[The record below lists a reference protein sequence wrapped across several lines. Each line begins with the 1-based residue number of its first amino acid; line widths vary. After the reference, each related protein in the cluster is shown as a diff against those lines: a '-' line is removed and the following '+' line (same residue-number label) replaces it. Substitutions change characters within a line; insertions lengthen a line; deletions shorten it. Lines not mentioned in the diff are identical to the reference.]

1 MHIDGAVAYPEGELT
16 LKQASR
22 VLREGD
28 QALAQGATTFDL
40 ARVTKVDSSALSLLL
55 SWQRSAQARSL
66 SVGFR
71 NLPDSVHSLARLYGL
86 ADLIH

>member
-1 MHIDGAVAYPEGELT
+1 MRVENAVAYPEGELT
-16 LKQASR
+16 LKQASA
-22 VLREGD
+22 VLRAGE

-40 ARVTKVDSSALSLLL
+40 AQVTKVDSAALSLLL

-66 SVGFR
+66 AIGFR
-71 NLPDSVHSLARLYGL
+71 NIPDNVLSLARLYGV